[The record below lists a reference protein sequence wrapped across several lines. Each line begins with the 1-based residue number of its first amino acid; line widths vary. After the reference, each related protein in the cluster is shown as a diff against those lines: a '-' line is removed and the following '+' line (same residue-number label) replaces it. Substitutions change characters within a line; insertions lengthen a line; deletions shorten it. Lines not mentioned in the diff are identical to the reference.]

1 MALSFINLKELPQIK
16 HRITKITQL
25 INLLL
30 INVGKGHKTEPDRG
44 NFFILQTYIGKLH
57 TMNKVELKKIDTR
70 APKDLDKK
78 ELKEKTEKILVELD
92 ELQNLLFAE
101 GKHSILIVIQGM
113 DGSGKDGVIRNVLGN
128 MNPQGVTVKSYKAPT
143 PEELSHD
150 FLWRIHQHAPG
161 KGMIQVFNR
170 SHYEDIL
177 VTRVHKWCDDETARK
192 RMEAINDFE
201 GLLQKHNST
210 HILKFY
216 LHVSPEEQ
224 HERLSERMKDPAK
237 MWKYNDKD
245 FEEAKLWD
253 EYMKMYED
261 CFNNCNTPPWTVVPS
276 DQNWYKEY
284 IIASQLYELLKNLD
298 MQFPGLK
305 K

>member
-1 MALSFINLKELPQIK
+1 MMGKIKLKELS
-16 HRITKITQL
+16 
-25 INLLL
+25 
-30 INVGKGHKTEPDRG
+30 
-44 NFFILQTYIGKLH
+44 
-57 TMNKVELKKIDTR
+57 TR
-70 APKDLDKK
+70 APEGLDKK
-78 ELKEKTEKILVELD
+78 ETREKKEKLVAELD

-101 GKHSILIVIQGM
+101 GKHSVLVVIQGM

-143 PEELSHD
+143 AEELSHD
-150 FLWRIHQHAPG
+150 FLWRIHQHAPA

-177 VTRVHKWCDDETARK
+177 VTRVHKWCDDETALK
-192 RMEAINDFE
+192 RMKAINDFE
-201 GLLQKHNST
+201 QLLQEHNHT

-216 LHVSPEEQ
+216 LHISPEEQ

-237 MWKYNDKD
+237 MWKYNEKD

-253 EYMKMYED
+253 LYMQMYEA
-261 CFNNCNTPPWTVVPS
+261 CFNECNRPEWIIVPA

-284 IIASQLYELLKNLD
+284 IIASALHELLSGLG

>member
-1 MALSFINLKELPQIK
+1 MGKIKLKELS
-16 HRITKITQL
+16 
-25 INLLL
+25 
-30 INVGKGHKTEPDRG
+30 
-44 NFFILQTYIGKLH
+44 
-57 TMNKVELKKIDTR
+57 TR
-70 APKDLDKK
+70 APEGLDKK
-78 ELKEKTEKILVELD
+78 ETREKTEKLVAELD

-101 GKHSILIVIQGM
+101 GKHSVLVVIQGM

-143 PEELSHD
+143 AEELSHD
-150 FLWRIHQHAPG
+150 FLWRIHQYAPAR
-161 KGMIQVFNR
+161 GMIQVFNR

-177 VTRVHKWCDDETARK
+177 ITRVHKWCDDETAVK
-192 RMEAINDFE
+192 RMKAINDFE
-201 GLLQKHNST
+201 QLLQEHNHT

-216 LHVSPEEQ
+216 LHISPEEQ

-237 MWKYNDKD
+237 MWKYNEKD

-253 EYMKMYED
+253 VYMQMYEE
-261 CFNNCNTPPWTVVPS
+261 CFNECNRPEWTIVPA

-284 IIASQLYELLKNLD
+284 IIASAVHELLSGLG